1 MKTKWLFP
9 QSLKLYGWILSILC
23 LALGLA
29 HVFGD
34 YELPIYT
41 PIATEGF
48 LGAKIFKNNMTDEIA
63 GLGLIIGLMLLA
75 FSKSKVEDEYTAQLR
90 LDCLQWSV
98 YAHYLLLALSFIF
111 IYGERFWF
119 VMIFNMFLLLII
131 FNVRFHILLHRH
143 IRSTQSE
150 VS

>member
-1 MKTKWLFP
+1 MQTKWLFP
-9 QSLKLYGWILSILC
+9 HSLKLYGWTLSILC

-29 HVFGD
+29 YVFGQF
-34 YELPIYT
+34 ELPIEA
-41 PIATEGF
+41 PISTDNFIGQE
-48 LGAKIFKNNMTDEIA
+48 ISENNMTDEIA
-63 GLGLIIGLMLLA
+63 GLGLIIGLMLTA
-75 FSKSKVEDEYTAQLR
+75 FSKSKVEDEYTSQLR

-131 FNVRFHILLHRH
+131 FNVRFHILLIRH
-143 IRSTQSE
+143 IRSTQTEES
-150 VS
+150 